1 MSGTRATCFIRFC
14 AGYGSQRRGSNVL
27 AVISTF
33 QMRTRLSRTDSF
45 ANIKPGMIS
54 LQVFYDGN
62 VQGVGFRWSVRHIA
76 KGFDVTGWV
85 RNLADGR
92 VELQINGEEGEVRA
106 FIDAI
111 AQSELHALIRKQ
123 TENKLEKPVTARG
136 FEIRYD

>member
-1 MSGTRATCFIRFC
+1 MRA
-14 AGYGSQRRGSNVL
+14 G
-27 AVISTF
+27 
-33 QMRTRLSRTDSF
+33 LSRTDSF

-54 LQVFYDGN
+54 LQVFYEGN

-92 VELQINGEEGEVRA
+92 VELQINGEEGEVRE
-106 FIDAI
+106 FLGAI

-123 TENKLEKPVTARG
+123 IENKLENPVTARG

>member
-1 MSGTRATCFIRFC
+1 MCFIRFC
-14 AGYGSQRRGSNVL
+14 AGWDSHAATRSNVL
-27 AVISTF
+27 AAIRHF

-45 ANIKPGMIS
+45 ANIRPGMIS
-54 LQVFYDGN
+54 LQVFYEGN

-92 VELQINGEEGEVRA
+92 VEDEVRA
-106 FIDAI
+106 FLDAI
-111 AQSELHALIRKQ
+111 AQSELHSLIHKQ
-123 TENKLEKPVTARG
+123 IENKLEKPVTARG